1 MYEIEGLLK
10 THLETQFP
18 KEMIFT
24 EENAK
29 ELNNEFFKNIDNDS
43 EKVAALILSG
53 GIQVDPP
60 VGSQRTQRF
69 KTLWQV
75 VVVCPKK
82 LVVDV
87 GDAKMEEVV
96 ISLRGLRLSK
106 KYDYL
111 KAVSDERGFNRPDY
125 AADLVYLP
133 MMYSTGRVI

>member
-10 THLETQFP
+10 THLETMFP
-18 KEMIFT
+18 KDMIFT
-24 EENAK
+24 EENVK
-29 ELNNEFFKNIDNDS
+29 KLNNNTFADIDNDS

-53 GIQVDPP
+53 GIQVDEP
-60 VGSQRTQRF
+60 VGRDRSQRF

-82 LVVDV
+82 LVIDI
-87 GDAKMEEVV
+87 GDPKMEEVV

-125 AADLVYLP
+125 VVDLAYLP